1 MKVLV
6 AEDSGMG
13 RVMLE
18 RAVRLLGHECV
29 AAEDG
34 AQAWDLFRTGGAD
47 AIVSDWVMPG
57 LSGPELC
64 RRVRAHPAPY
74 TYFILLTML
83 EDRHHAL
90 QGMEAGADD
99 YLVKPLDVEEL
110 RVRLVAAARV
120 TGLHRE
126 LASRQVALEVALER
140 RESLLRVA
148 RRFAA
153 EGDAEQVL
161 SEVLAEAV
169 ALLRADDGE
178 VARWEPSTGTL
189 RQVRSYLP
197 SASTGRPLPLE
208 TTASGMAVQRREPLI
223 VNDYRHRLGSDGGAG
238 LAGAE
243 AVIAVPLLHE
253 GRLLGSI
260 SVGTFRPDQPFSE
273 EDANSLELLAN
284 TAAAALVGLERARL
298 EGVLLAART
307 AQHELNNKLAL
318 ATGYA
323 EFLALDPSLSP
334 KARESAQEVLAA
346 SNAAAAIVD
355 QLRRVTSVQ
364 ETDWGQGVGSTIN
377 LAASVV

>member
-13 RVMLE
+13 RLMLA
-18 RAVRLLGHECV
+18 RAVRSLGHECI

-34 AQAWDLFRTGGAD
+34 ARAWELFRSGGAD
-47 AIVSDWVMPG
+47 VIVSDWVMPG
-57 LSGPELC
+57 LNGPDLC
-64 RRVRAHPAPY
+64 RRVRTNPGPY

-90 QGMEAGADD
+90 EGMEAGADD

-120 TGLHRE
+120 TALHRE
-126 LASRQVALEVALER
+126 LANRQAALEVALER
-140 RESLLRVA
+140 REALLRVA

-161 SEVLAEAV
+161 CEVLAQAV
-169 ALLRADDGE
+169 AMLRADDGH

-189 RQVRSYLP
+189 RQERSYL
-197 SASTGRPLPLE
+197 SSEHHGRPLPLE
-208 TTASGMAVQRREPLI
+208 TTASGMAVQRREPVI
-223 VNDYRHRLGSDGGAG
+223 VNGDGSGSGAG
-238 LAGAE
+238 E
-243 AVIAVPLLHE
+243 RVIAVPLLHE

-260 SVGTFRPDQPFSE
+260 SVTTRRANRPFSE
-273 EDANSLELLAN
+273 EDASHLELLAN

-323 EFLALDPSLSP
+323 EFLVLDPTLPP

-346 SNAAAAIVD
+346 AHAAAAIVD

-377 LAASVV
+377 LAASVA